1 MQRLREFNIILDD
14 VSIVDLVFGTK
25 FRQAIE
31 EKQIAEQEAQKA
43 QYTVGRAEK
52 KKNEIL
58 VKASGEAK
66 AAIQYGKA
74 FKESPTYLELKRIET
89 AKEIANIL
97 SRSNNKVYIDAETLL
112 LNLTHGL
119 DANLEPRGP
128 VLGNTK

>member
-1 MQRLREFNIILDD
+1 M
-14 VSIVDLVFGTK
+14 
-25 FRQAIE
+25 
-31 EKQIAEQEAQKA
+31 
-43 QYTVGRAEK
+43 GRAEK